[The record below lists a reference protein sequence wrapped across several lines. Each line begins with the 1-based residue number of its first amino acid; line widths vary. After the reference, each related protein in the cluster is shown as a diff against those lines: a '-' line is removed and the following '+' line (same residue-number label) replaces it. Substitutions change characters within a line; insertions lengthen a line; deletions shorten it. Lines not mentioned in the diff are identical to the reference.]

1 MKKMGYEGKSL
12 GVNSQVI
19 MNPIQVVELL
29 WYIGLGYVRKEE
41 TWDSSSDK
49 SETMQD
55 VEITSPPSS
64 DSENFEGRAKEISPQ
79 HTCTRG
85 NHSRKIMSIKKE
97 TWHKDSSPHQGRKK
111 FKKLWRRKK
120 HCTHCNKGGHQRT
133 TSWDLHPELWPKKD
147 REHMKTLVK
156 GPTDEAIQKGS
167 QLQEESPLT

>member
-12 GVNSQVI
+12 GVNSQGI

-85 NHSRKIMSIKKE
+85 SHSRKIMSIKKQ
-97 TWHKDSSPHQGRKK
+97 TWHKDSSPHQGSRNYGGRRNIAPIATKVDIREPQVGISIQSYDKRRIGSIWKHLWRDRPMKQFKREANYRKK
-111 FKKLWRRKK
+111 
-120 HCTHCNKGGHQRT
+120 THYP
-133 TSWDLHPELWPKKD
+133 S
-147 REHMKTLVK
+147 
-156 GPTDEAIQKGS
+156 
-167 QLQEESPLT
+167 